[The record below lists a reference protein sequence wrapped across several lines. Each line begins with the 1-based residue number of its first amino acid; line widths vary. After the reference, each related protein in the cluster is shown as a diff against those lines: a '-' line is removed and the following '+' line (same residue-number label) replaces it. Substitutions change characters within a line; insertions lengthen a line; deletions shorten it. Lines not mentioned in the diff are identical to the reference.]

1 MGRLVRPWRAAA
13 TALMLGLCGC
23 QAWHDREAASK
34 DPARDAQVQQVS
46 RQAQDAIDRGD
57 PATALALL
65 QQMVALAP
73 RSAEAHH
80 RIGRVL
86 QEQGRLAEARASQ
99 ARALEIDDEYV
110 NALIAMGE
118 VELAMGRPD
127 EALVRLDAAIEIN
140 PAPSEAH
147 LARGRALQAL
157 GRPDDALAAYFRAL
171 NGDPN
176 LTAAM
181 LQVAAIQLARK
192 QPEQALAR
200 LTHAL
205 DLTPDDPE
213 ALHGRGMALL
223 MLDRP
228 ALAAADLRKAADRLP
243 DRPEVFYHLALALE
257 ANHQAPA
264 DALKA
269 AEHALSLAPGYSDAK
284 ALSERLR
291 R

>member
-1 MGRLVRPWRAAA
+1 MRRRARPWGAAA
-13 TALMLGLCGC
+13 TALLLGLAGC
-23 QAWHDREAASK
+23 QAWHDREAALK
-34 DPARDAQVQQVS
+34 DPAHEAQVQQVS

-86 QEQGRLAEARASQ
+86 QEQGRLAEARESQ
-99 ARALEIDDEYV
+99 ARALKIDDGYV
-110 NALIAMGE
+110 NALIAIGE
-118 VELAMGRPD
+118 VELKMGRPD
-127 EALVRLDAAIEIN
+127 EALARLDSAIEIN
-140 PAPSEAH
+140 PSPPEAH
-147 LARGRALQAL
+147 MARGRALQAL

-228 ALAAADLRKAADRLP
+228 ALAAADLRKAADRMP

-269 AEHALSLAPGYSDAK
+269 AEHALSLAPGYSDARL
-284 ALSERLR
+284 LSERLR